1 MVEKK
6 LAKEIVQQLSSLYSQ
21 GKGDCPDA
29 VLQGYPDPQNIIAGL
44 RRLFEVL
51 FPGINAARL
60 GDLEL
65 DNYLAIGL
73 EESYHFLRPEIE
85 NALPFRWGA
94 DAAKLESSDF
104 VRESQEITEAFLSR
118 MPHIRGMLIDDV
130 QAAYD
135 GDPAALSYA
144 EVILAY
150 PGLVAITSHRI
161 AHELYELNVP
171 VVPRIMSEWTHTK
184 TGCDIHPGAK
194 IGKGFFVDH
203 PTGVVIGE
211 TAEIGEHVKFYQGV
225 TIGAKSFPL
234 DEDGKPIKHIK
245 RHPTVEN
252 DVIVYSNATI
262 LGGDTVIGAG
272 TTIGG
277 NVFVTKSVP
286 SKSFVIR
293 EMPQPRIKTDASQ

>member
-1 MVEKK
+1 M
-6 LAKEIVQQLSSLYSQ
+6 YSQ
-21 GKGDCPDA
+21 GAGDCPDA
-29 VLQGYPDPQNIIAGL
+29 VLQGYPDPKNSIAGL
-44 RRLFEVL
+44 RCLFEVL

-60 GDLEL
+60 GQQDLQE
-65 DNYLAIGL
+65 YLVKGIADA
-73 EESYHFLRPEIE
+73 SAYLRPEIE
-85 NALPFRWGA
+85 RALPFRW
-94 DAAKLESSDF
+94 DSESKPQSANF
-104 VRESQEITEAFLSR
+104 EEESHAIVDRLMDSL
-118 MPHIRGMLIDDV
+118 PHIRSMLIADV

-150 PGLVAITSHRI
+150 PGIVAITSHRI
-161 AHELYELNVP
+161 AHELYKNDVP

-184 TGCDIHPGAK
+184 TGCDIHPGAT

-234 DEDGKPIKHIK
+234 DENGKPIKHIK
-245 RHPTVEN
+245 RHPTVES
-252 DVIVYSNATI
+252 DVVVYSNSTI

-286 SKSFVIR
+286 PKSFVMR
-293 EMPQPRIKTDASQ
+293 EMPQPRIKTDENQ